1 MKLQSI
7 NFNQNYKIQKG
18 ENKNGKTAQNN
29 INAAKNP
36 ANNKLQ
42 SYPSGYY
49 LNFGAMKKS
58 QFTGLDLFVV
68 NKFKAPISNFN
79 SNEDL
84 QNWADRTIKE
94 LLNETVL
101 EGRWEETKE
110 EREKAIEEWTNYV
123 QKENDA
129 YTKTIQLLVLDSILK
144 GLSEN
149 NDAVPPPL
157 NKGVLADTLAQVHDA
172 VSLNKNYQCDFNKLY
187 QNNLKNFYLDET
199 KDDKKPENLKDFTG
213 WIEIKSKI
221 NDEENFEDNVNKLKT
236 LSHPAW
242 CTKSFNARPYL
253 EKGDFHVFYE
263 KGKPKLGVRFVG
275 DRIEEVQGE
284 KNDCIIPFE
293 YYNTFLAYARE
304 NNLKPSKNL
313 KTEMQNTKAKF
324 EAIKTVKKELKDAIQ
339 NKDYETIL
347 KHFGFNIEFDENGL
361 MILDKYK
368 KPDKHFNLSEIGVDE
383 NDLFKNIVKIKG
395 DANFSST
402 GIRNTGNLRC
412 IEGNIIL
419 ANSKIQ
425 AMPRLI
431 TAYNKQKTGLND
443 ANVVLHYSLSEEN
456 LKTIANELKDA
467 VENKDYAAILRYF
480 DINFEYDEDGLMVLD
495 EFYEPWGFSYSEL
508 GVDVND
514 LLKNVS
520 EIKGDFYFLTDRIKS
535 LGSIKNIGG
544 EIKDVIAHN
553 LYISKKVSENKK
565 EGIELIT
572 KNSGYFI
579 DSDENGIT
587 VKKFDKKLE
596 KTLAEYGIEP
606 DEIFEYITKIEGN
619 ADFRNTEITKIKG
632 LTYIKGDV
640 DIRKSNLKN
649 SDFLDVEF
657 GEEE

>member
-7 NFNQNYKIQKG
+7 NLNQNYKIQK
-18 ENKNGKTAQNN
+18 NKNTQTRPNN
-29 INAAKNP
+29 IDPAKTP
-36 ANNKLQ
+36 TNNKLAC
-42 SYPSGYY
+42 YPSGYY

-68 NKFKAPISNFN
+68 NKFKAPISKFN
-79 SNEDL
+79 SDEDL
-84 QNWADRTIKE
+84 QNWADKTIKT
-94 LLNETVL
+94 LLNETQL
-101 EGRWEETKE
+101 DGRWEETRE
-110 EREKAIEEWTNYV
+110 EREKTIEEWTNYV

-144 GLSEN
+144 ETNEN
-149 NDAVPPPL
+149 NDTIPPAL
-157 NKGVLADTLAQVHDA
+157 NKGVLADTLAQILDA
-172 VSLNKNYQCDFNKLY
+172 VSANKNYQCNFNKLY
-187 QNNLKNFYLDET
+187 QNNLKNFYLDKTNGDE
-199 KDDKKPENLKDFTG
+199 KPEDLKDFTG

-221 NDEENFEDNVNKLKT
+221 NDEKNFEDNVNKLKT

-263 KGKPKLGVRFVG
+263 NGKPKLGVRFIG

-284 KNDCIIPFE
+284 KNDSIIPFE

-313 KTEMQNTKAKF
+313 KTEMQNTKEKF
-324 EAIKTVKKELKDAIQ
+324 EAIKTAKKELKEAIQ

-347 KHFGFNIEFDENGL
+347 KHFGFNVEFDENDL
-361 MILDKYK
+361 MILDEYK
-368 KPDKHFNLSEIGVDE
+368 KPAKSFNLADIGVNED
-383 NDLFKNIVKIKG
+383 DLFKNIVRIKG
-395 DANFSST
+395 DANFSGT
-402 GIRNTGNLRC
+402 AVRNTGNLKH
-412 IEGNIIL
+412 IEGSVVL

-431 TAYNKQKTGLND
+431 SAYNKQKTGYND
-443 ANVVLHYSLSEEN
+443 ANSDLHYSLKEEN

-495 EFYEPWGFSYSEL
+495 EFYEPWGFRYSEI
-508 GVDVND
+508 GVNVED

-520 EIKGDFYFLTDRIKS
+520 EIKGEFYFLTDRIKNI
-535 LGSIKNIGG
+535 GSIKNIGG
-544 EIKDVIAHN
+544 EIKDYSASE

-565 EGIELIT
+565 EGIELIA

-596 KTLAEYGIEP
+596 KALIEYGIEP
-606 DEIFEYITKIEGN
+606 DEIFEHITRIDGN
-619 ADFRNTEITKIKG
+619 ADFRESKITDIKG

-649 SDFLDVEF
+649 SDFIDVEF
-657 GEEE
+657 GEEEE